1 MLGHLKVNSFFVKLW
16 WFKHAFT
23 NCDASYEIFCELGS
37 INSAV
42 TKFVTFSLEKSKGLM
57 FSLKYSKRVSI
68 AILSGLFADGEN
80 LRCITANSKLPKELM
95 CRCIKF
101 DVQSSLSSLIR
112 LHIQTCSFF
121 REIPMILEGPVVSL
135 LYFFSSVISIPF
147 PQAQILHETIENIW
161 ISTFQCQTIFKI
173 QWTPFASIF
182 FC

>member
-1 MLGHLKVNSFFVKLW
+1 MWCFLWDFLWVRVSKLSSHKIFNFFIKKIKRINVVL
-16 WFKHAFT
+16 
-23 NCDASYEIFCELGS
+23 EIFEEG
-37 INSAV
+37 INSN
-42 TKFVTFSLEKSKGLM
+42 FVRFICRRREFVVQIVL
-57 FSLKYSKRVSI
+57 
-68 AILSGLFADGEN
+68 
-80 LRCITANSKLPKELM
+80 TASSKLPKELM

-161 ISTFQCQTIFKI
+161 ISTFQYQIIFKI